1 MSKFLNLQTPS
12 ILFGKAATT
21 SANATKIIISTA
33 TFVDDDEVKV
43 GDIVYNVTDPEYS
56 VITAI
61 DSNTTLT
68 TGSAFSSG
76 DNFVILSA
84 TKMQDNI
91 FNLSKFNFITTET
104 DGHGEVYIDVNQR
117 AGTTTQSDL
126 RIHTQTTSTS
136 NASRNELL
144 KSFMSSVSNCL
155 QKSYRPAERKQ
166 LPPPIGT
173 KYMYI
178 EVK

>member
-1 MSKFLNLQTPS
+1 MSKFLNLQTPL

-21 SANATKIIISTA
+21 SASTTKVIISSA
-33 TFVDDDEVKV
+33 TFVDDDKVKV

-61 DSNTTLT
+61 DNNTTLT

-91 FNLSKFNFITTET
+91 LDLSKFNYIKTET
-104 DGHGEVYIDVNQR
+104 DGHGEVYIDINQK
-117 AGTTTQSDL
+117 AGDSNIDDL

-166 LPPPIGT
+166 LPPPTGN